1 MNHGGKKVER
11 YIYNQVSDK
20 LPEDVNVRVAN
31 PQGMLL
37 MGRSNDLSMEQKF
50 DLEIIKRQ
58 HKNIVDI
65 MTYDDL
71 MERLE
76 NIVKKL
82 ENV

>member
-1 MNHGGKKVER
+1 MGE
-11 YIYNQVSDK
+11 
-20 LPEDVNVRVAN
+20 LAVNVLIRVTN

-37 MGRSNDLSMEQKF
+37 IGRSNNLSIDQLF

-71 MERLE
+71 LERL
-76 NIVKKL
+76 KKY
-82 ENV
+82 N